1 MPFNAT
7 PFSLLFGTSIVL
19 FFICGWSYSP
29 DNPDIPVIYVVY
41 GKIPDFLLINIEL
54 ASRNNDVVVISDDH
68 AVFVDNNH
76 LGHNFSVGHS
86 TAVHQIN
93 LRKSPLG
100 NQSNT
105 NSRVHFQDIKL
116 YSSSADDFGKY
127 YRHLSPDRSRNRMK
141 HELRCFQRWFV
152 LQDYMMKNDIAR
164 SFFGDGD
171 SAVFMNI
178 KSAVRFREHCS
189 AIINIDAQQHDL
201 YWCAAGEASVWTVAA
216 IVDFCSFTVEV
227 YKTHLETLRIKSEK
241 MTSVVDMSLLW
252 LWWVSHQNVTSA
264 GWSAG
269 RPFLSRNPKDDVNQL
284 EKYRKQSDD
293 AFLFSKNLP
302 LPISNSSNLALK
314 SSTSPVLKQQL
325 SSSSPLK
332 ICNGMDVVNRT
343 VFDHIGG
350 WRSGKRQSLNIHGKI
365 TRSFILQCSVC
376 PFSR

>member
-1 MPFNAT
+1 MPFSAT
-7 PFSLLFGTSIVL
+7 PSSLLFGISFVL
-19 FFICGWSYSP
+19 FSICGWSYSP
-29 DNPDIPVIYVVY
+29 DNADIPVIYVVY

-54 ASRNNDVVVISDDH
+54 ASRNNDVIVISDDH
-68 AVFVDNNH
+68 AVFVDNHH
-76 LGHNFSVGHS
+76 LGHNFSVGLS
-86 TAVHQIN
+86 TAMHPTN
-93 LRKSPLG
+93 LRKSPIG
-100 NQSNT
+100 NQSHA
-105 NSRVHFQDIKL
+105 NSRVHFQDIRL
-116 YSSSADDFGKY
+116 YSSSADDFGQY
-127 YRHLSPDRSRNRMK
+127 YRHLSPDHSRNRMK

-152 LQDYMMKNDIAR
+152 LQEYMMKNDIAR

-171 SAVFMNI
+171 STVFMNI

-227 YKTHLETLRIKSEK
+227 YKTHLETLRIKSNK

-264 GWSAG
+264 GWNTG
-269 RPFLSRNPKDDVNQL
+269 RPFLSRNPNDDNNQL
-284 EKYRKQSDD
+284 EIYRKQSDD
-293 AFLFSKNLP
+293 AFLFSKNLS
-302 LPISNSSNLALK
+302 LPISNSSHLALR

-325 SSSSPLK
+325 TSSVPLE

-350 WRSGKRQSLNIHGKI
+350 WRSGKKQSLNIHGTVI
-365 TRSFILQCSVC
+365 RSFISK
-376 PFSR
+376 